1 VVCAFREALTALS
14 ERERAWPVGQGD
26 TFLAGR
32 LMSTPLLM
40 AIYFTIWWTVLFA
53 ILPLGVRSLHEEGG
67 GAMGTD
73 PGAPTNPRLL
83 RKAIITTIVSGIVFG
98 LFLLYVEYA

>member
-1 VVCAFREALTALS
+1 MCCVTGSF
-14 ERERAWPVGQGD
+14 
-26 TFLAGR
+26 AGR
-32 LMSTPLLM
+32 IMSTPLLM

-53 ILPLGVRSLHEEGG
+53 ILPLGVRSLHEDGG
-67 GAMGTD
+67 GTVGTD

-83 RKAIITTIVSGIVFG
+83 LKAIITTIVSALVFG